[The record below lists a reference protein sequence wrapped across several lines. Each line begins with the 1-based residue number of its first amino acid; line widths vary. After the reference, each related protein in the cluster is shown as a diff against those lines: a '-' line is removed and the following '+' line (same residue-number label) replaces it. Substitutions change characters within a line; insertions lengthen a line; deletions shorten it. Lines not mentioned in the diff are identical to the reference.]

1 VDEATLAT
9 LREALALSPDNVP
22 LREHLA
28 ATLLAA
34 SHAEEA
40 EAEYRE
46 ALTRGAG
53 RGAQLGRARAF
64 FASASSARRAF
75 SPKLSPRASRTT
87 RARSSCSRA
96 SS

>member
-34 SHAEEA
+34 GRADEA

-46 ALTRGAG
+46 ALTRG
-53 RGAQLGRARAF
+53 
-64 FASASSARRAF
+64 RR
-75 SPKLSPRASRTT
+75 
-87 RARSSCSRA
+87 
-96 SS
+96 